1 MDGTGAVGV
10 METAPSW
17 TWGDVDARDETGMTR
32 LTHSAARAE
41 LWCDGGRLRR
51 GSGYAAASRPAR
63 HALARTGAILCLRA
77 RGRFLLH
84 ASGVVDPGGRAW
96 LLAGDSGCGKSTLA
110 YALAR
115 EGWRVLGDDGVLVE
129 VAGSGVIAHSWRD
142 ALHVSAEL
150 AAFPEL
156 AGRSGSAPP
165 GDARRRIAVHVD
177 VARRAPLAAIL
188 LPARAAGDA
197 RRVTH
202 TTALAALV
210 RHSPWVVLGDVH
222 AAAHLAALTVMARQI
237 PAFVLPHDESDLG
250 TLAGRLG
257 ALA

>member
-1 MDGTGAVGV
+1 MQ
-10 METAPSW
+10 TAPSW
-17 TWGDVDARDETGMTR
+17 TWGEVDARDEPGMTR
-32 LTHSAARAE
+32 LTHAAARAE

-51 GSGYAAASRPAR
+51 GSGYATASRPAR

-115 EGWRVLGDDGVLVE
+115 QGWRVLGDDGVLVE
-129 VAGSGVIAHSWRD
+129 VAASGVIAHGWRD

-156 AGRSGSAPP
+156 ADRIGSAPA
-165 GDARRRIAVHVD
+165 GDVRRRIAVRTD
-177 VARRAPLAAIL
+177 VARRAPIGALL
-188 LPARAAGDA
+188 LPARAAGPA
-197 RRVTH
+197 SRVTH

-210 RHSPWVVLGDVH
+210 RHSPWVVLGDLH
-222 AAAHLAALTVMARQI
+222 AAAHLAALSAIAREV
-237 PAFVLPHDESDLG
+237 PAFVLPHDESDLA